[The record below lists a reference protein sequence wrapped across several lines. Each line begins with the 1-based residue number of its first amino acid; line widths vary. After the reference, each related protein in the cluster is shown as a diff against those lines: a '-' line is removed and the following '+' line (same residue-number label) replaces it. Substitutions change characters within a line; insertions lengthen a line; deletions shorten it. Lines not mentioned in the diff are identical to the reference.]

1 MKLQAILQNSCYIL
15 QNACSFVFF
24 CEKMSNAD
32 QNILGQQ
39 LRYFRKKLNLK
50 QPEMAKRLGVS
61 MSLYSKLESGQIVT
75 TPSRLEKFAS
85 QLQTSVE
92 FLTTGQG
99 PEHVENYTTALGSDE
114 LSRLSLDALERL
126 VTLSQDPKLVKL
138 AEQVAP
144 TLRVAPS
151 RALAVV
157 IRTILMGAQS

>member
-1 MKLQAILQNSCYIL
+1 
-15 QNACSFVFF
+15 
-24 CEKMSNAD
+24 
-32 QNILGQQ
+32 
-39 LRYFRKKLNLK
+39 
-50 QPEMAKRLGVS
+50 MAKRLGVS

-75 TPSRLEKFAS
+75 TPSRLEKFAL